1 MSARISYAIACLAL
15 DSSTSFSP
23 LMNFRFRAHHP
34 LAFLAIT
41 LGIFGTASGCGSLTD
56 HKASFENTT
65 DTVTVYALN
74 GTPASTPAG
83 LSLIGRSAVVINAGF
98 GFDVAFDIDAQGQ
111 TTMYTVRYVAGGL
124 SGAHTVAL
132 QRYTGK
138 FDDLLKAPTTGY
150 VSDSL
155 LVAKVGDVV
164 ALSSADPLAC
174 AYSIYSNVI
183 YAKLEILDIDPV
195 ARTVRSR
202 FTVDPNCGFLS
213 LIPSGIP
220 KD

>member
-1 MSARISYAIACLAL
+1 VRISYAIVSPRARLIVVLLAIMI
-15 DSSTSFSP
+15 S
-23 LMNFRFRAHHP
+23 RFRAHHP
-34 LAFLAIT
+34 FAFLAIT
-41 LGIFGTASGCGSLTD
+41 LGISGAASACGSLTD

-74 GTPASTPAG
+74 GTPVSTPAG
-83 LSLIGRSAVVINAGF
+83 LSLIGRSAVPVNSAF
-98 GFDVAFDIDAQGQ
+98 AFDVAFDIDAQGQ
-111 TTMYTVRYVAGGL
+111 TTMYTVRYVSGTL

-132 QRYTGK
+132 QKSTGK

-155 LVAKVGDVV
+155 LVAKVGDVF

-174 AYSIYSNVI
+174 NYSIYSNLI

-195 ARTVRSR
+195 ARTVRTR